1 MIHSIDCK
9 TCRAW
14 LHGYLDNELETNAAA
29 EVTEH
34 LRQCTECAREY
45 ADAQRLV
52 AQLKAHMPYHVA
64 PAGLAQRLRA
74 SVEATAPRRKGGL
87 LRWLGSGGWR
97 WLAPGFSTLALA
109 LSLVFYLAAPSAE
122 RPWLEEAV
130 SSHVRSLMVDHLND
144 VVSSDR
150 HRVKPWFTGKLDFA
164 PPVFDF
170 SQQGYPLLG
179 GRLDYLQQQ
188 SAAALTYS
196 HGRHLINL
204 FILPTTQADAEA
216 QNLSL
221 RGYNLVA
228 WRRNHLRFILVSD
241 LERGELA
248 ALGQLIE
255 QGL

>member
-1 MIHSIDCK
+1 MIHAIDCK

-29 EVTEH
+29 EVAEH
-34 LRQCTECAREY
+34 LHHCAECAGEY
-45 ADAQRLV
+45 ADARRLV
-52 AQLKAHMPYHVA
+52 AQLKAHLPYHQA
-64 PAGLAQRLRA
+64 PAGLARRLRA
-74 SVEATAPRRKGGL
+74 SIEAPASPSAGL
-87 LRWLGSGGWR
+87 LQRWLGPGGRR

-109 LSLVFYLAAPSAE
+109 LSLVLYLAAPSAE
-122 RPWLEEAV
+122 RPWLDEAV

-150 HRVKPWFTGKLDFA
+150 HTVKPWFTGKLDFA

-188 SAAALTYS
+188 STAALTYG

-204 FILPTTQADAEA
+204 FILPTADADAAA

-241 LERGELA
+241 LEQGELA
-248 ALGQLIE
+248 ALGQLI
-255 QGL
+255 QKDL

>member
-14 LHGYLDNELETNAAA
+14 LHGDLDNELETNAAA
-29 EVTEH
+29 EVAEH
-34 LRQCTECAREY
+34 RRHCAECAREY
-45 ADAQRLV
+45 TDARRLV
-52 AQLKAHMPYHVA
+52 AQLKAHMPRHQA

-74 SVEATAPRRKGGL
+74 SLEEAAPPREGGL
-87 LRWLGSGGWR
+87 QRWLGSGWRR

-109 LSLVFYLAAPSAE
+109 LSLVLYLAAPSAE
-122 RPWLEEAV
+122 RPWLDEAV

-150 HRVKPWFTGKLDFA
+150 HTVKPWFTGKLDFA

-170 SQQGYPLLG
+170 SQQGYALLG

-188 SAAALTYS
+188 STAALTYG

-204 FILPTTQADAEA
+204 FILPTAEADAAA

-241 LERGELA
+241 LEQGELA
-248 ALGQLIE
+248 ALGQLI
-255 QGL
+255 QKGL